1 MRLATRLFVSSSLL
15 VAATVLGLTLAADR
29 ILRRGLTDETAA
41 ALEREARLVAVQVP
55 LDSLSWPETAITL
68 GRLIGHRVTLID
80 PSGWVRGDT
89 DFPPDALPN
98 LDNHAGR
105 PEVRSALESGI
116 GRSAR
121 YSVSTSENRLYVAIR
136 GAGAPGVAVVRVSA
150 TLAVVDAQIGAVQR
164 AVMLAGAVAIV
175 LAGLLSWVGS
185 RHYARPLLGLTAAA
199 QDIAEERPPSFPD
212 SRVPEIAQ
220 HTRVLRTMHGQ
231 LLARFT
237 ELRRQREESAALV
250 EAMTDGVVA
259 TDARGV
265 IHTCNAAARLLLRL
279 DPAASPPPLVELFHD
294 KAARELVAQ
303 VLAGRDVEQRELRL
317 AERAV
322 VVTGRPLPDGGTLFV
337 LRDISQLRR
346 LETVRRDF
354 VANVS
359 HELKTPLTAIAGY
372 AETLVTESEPES
384 QSAQFATTIFVHAR
398 RMQRLVEDL
407 LDLSRIESGGWQSHP
422 EALDVAVAAREA
434 WAPFVERAGGAGV
447 EFSVVVV
454 DGAERIVADPDGLRQ
469 VLTNLFDNALR
480 HMPRGGSLRVTAEP
494 VAGNAGGVA
503 LAVTDTGT
511 GIPAEHLPRIFERFY
526 RVDPS
531 RSREQGGTGLGLAI
545 VKHLVEAHGGH
556 VTAESKLS
564 LGTTIRLLFPSRPAV
579 TES

>member
-1 MRLATRLFVSSSLL
+1 MRFATRLFLSTSLL

-41 ALEREARLVAVQVP
+41 ALEREARLVAVQVRA
-55 LDSLSWPETAITL
+55 DSLTWPETAITL

-80 PSGWVRGDT
+80 PSGRVRGDT
-89 DFPPDALPN
+89 DFPPDALPA
-98 LDNHAGR
+98 LENHATR
-105 PEVRSALESGI
+105 PEVRAALDSGV

-136 GAGAPGVAVVRVSA
+136 GGSPGLAVVRVSA
-150 TLAVVDAQIGAVQR
+150 TLAVVDAQIGVVQR
-164 AVMLAGAVAIV
+164 AVMLAGAVAIL
-175 LAGLLSWVGS
+175 LAGLLAWVGS
-185 RHYARPLLGLTAAA
+185 RHYARPLVGLTAAA
-199 QDIAEERPPSFPD
+199 QDIAEERPPTFPD

-231 LLARFT
+231 LVARFT

-250 EAMTDGVVA
+250 EAMTDGVIA

-265 IHTCNAAARLLLRL
+265 IHTCNAAARQLLRL
-279 DPAASPPPLVELFHD
+279 DSAATPPPLVELFHD
-294 KAARELVAQ
+294 KAARDLVEQ

-322 VVTGRPLPDGGTLFV
+322 VVTGRPLPDGGTLLV

-372 AETLVTESEPES
+372 AETLVAEAEPES
-384 QSAQFATTIFVHAR
+384 QPAQFATTIFTHAR

-422 EALDVAVAAREA
+422 EALDVAAAAREA
-434 WAPFVERAGGAGV
+434 WAPFAERAGDAGV
-447 EFSVVVV
+447 EFSVVVM
-454 DGAERIVADPDGLRQ
+454 DGADRIVADPDGLRQ
-469 VLTNLFDNALR
+469 VLTNLFDNSLR

-494 VAGNAGGVA
+494 VAGNGGGVA
-503 LAVTDTGT
+503 LAVIDTGS
-511 GIPAEHLPRIFERFY
+511 GIPVEHLPRIFERFY

-545 VKHLVEAHGGH
+545 VKHLVEAHGGS

-564 LGTTIRLLFPSRPAV
+564 RGTTIRLLFPGRPAV

>member
-1 MRLATRLFVSSSLL
+1 MRFATRLFLSTSLL

-41 ALEREARLVAVQVP
+41 ALEREARLVAVQVRA
-55 LDSLSWPETAITL
+55 DSLTWPETAITL

-80 PSGWVRGDT
+80 PSGRVRGDT
-89 DFPPDALPN
+89 DFPPDALPA
-98 LDNHAGR
+98 LENHATR
-105 PEVRSALESGI
+105 PEVRAALDSGV

-136 GAGAPGVAVVRVSA
+136 GGSPGLAVVRVSA
-150 TLAVVDAQIGAVQR
+150 TLAVVDAQIGVVQR
-164 AVMLAGAVAIV
+164 AGMLAGAVAIL
-175 LAGLLSWVGS
+175 LAGLLAWVGS
-185 RHYARPLLGLTAAA
+185 RHYARPLVGLTAAA
-199 QDIAEERPPSFPD
+199 QDIAEERPPTFPD

-231 LLARFT
+231 LVARFT

-250 EAMTDGVVA
+250 EAMTDGVIA

-265 IHTCNAAARLLLRL
+265 IHTCNAAARQLLRL
-279 DPAASPPPLVELFHD
+279 DSAATPPPLVELFHD
-294 KAARELVAQ
+294 KAARDLVEQ

-322 VVTGRPLPDGGTLFV
+322 VVTGRPLPDGGTLLV

-372 AETLVTESEPES
+372 AETLVAEAEPES
-384 QSAQFATTIFVHAR
+384 QPAQFATTIFTHAR

-422 EALDVAVAAREA
+422 EALDVAAAAREA
-434 WAPFVERAGGAGV
+434 WAPFAERAGEAGV
-447 EFSVVVV
+447 EFSVVVM
-454 DGAERIVADPDGLRQ
+454 DGADRIVADPDGLRQ
-469 VLTNLFDNALR
+469 VLTNLFDNSLR

-494 VAGNAGGVA
+494 VAGNGGGVA
-503 LAVTDTGT
+503 LAVIDTGT
-511 GIPAEHLPRIFERFY
+511 GISAEHLPRIFERFY

-545 VKHLVEAHGGH
+545 VKHLVEAHGGS

-564 LGTTIRLLFPSRPAV
+564 RGTTIRLLFPGRPAV

>member
-1 MRLATRLFVSSSLL
+1 MRFATRLFVSTSLL
-15 VAATVLGLTLAADR
+15 VAATVLGLTLAVDR
-29 ILRRGLTDETAA
+29 ILRRDLTDETAA
-41 ALEREARLVAVQVP
+41 ALEREARLVAAQIP
-55 LDSLSWPETAITL
+55 ADSLTWPETAITL

-80 PSGWVRGDT
+80 PGGLVRGDT
-89 DFPPDALPN
+89 DFPSDALPQ
-98 LDNHAGR
+98 LENHAAR
-105 PEVRSALESGI
+105 PEVRAALGTGI

-121 YSVSTSENRLYVAIR
+121 YSVSTNENRLYVAIR
-136 GAGAPGVAVVRVSA
+136 GSSPGLAVVRVSA
-150 TLAVVDAQIGAVQR
+150 TLAAVDAHVGAVQR
-164 AVMLAGAVAIV
+164 AVMLAGAVAIL
-175 LAGLLSWVGS
+175 LAGLLAWVGS
-185 RHYARPLLGLTAAA
+185 RHYARPLVGLTAAA
-199 QDIAEERPPSFPD
+199 QDIAEERPPNFPD

-231 LLARFT
+231 LVARFT

-250 EAMTDGVVA
+250 EAMTEGVVA

-279 DPAASPPPLVELFHD
+279 DTAAAPPPLVELFHD
-294 KAARELVAQ
+294 KAARELVLQ
-303 VLAGRDVEQRELRL
+303 LLAGHDVEQRELRL

-322 VVTGRPLPDGGTLFV
+322 VVTGRPLPDGGSLLV
-337 LRDISQLRR
+337 LRDISRLRR

-359 HELKTPLTAIAGY
+359 HELKTPLTSIAGY
-372 AETLVTESEPES
+372 AETLVAEAEPES
-384 QSAQFATTIFVHAR
+384 QSARFATTILAHAR

-422 EALDVAVAAREA
+422 AALEVAAAAREA
-434 WAPFVERAGGAGV
+434 WAPFAERAGSAGV
-447 EFSVVVV
+447 EFSVVIV
-454 DGAERIVADPDGLRQ
+454 DGAERLLADPDGLRQ

-480 HMPRGGSLRVTAEP
+480 HMPRGGSLHVTAEP
-494 VAGNAGGVA
+494 VAGNEAGVA
-503 LAVTDTGT
+503 LAVADTGT
-511 GIPAEHLPRIFERFY
+511 GIAAEHLPRVFERFY

-545 VKHLVEAHGGH
+545 VKHLVEAHGGR
-556 VTAESKLS
+556 VTAESKLGR
-564 LGTTIRLLFPSRPAV
+564 GTTIHLLFPGRPAV

>member
-1 MRLATRLFVSSSLL
+1 MRFATRLFVSTSLL

-29 ILRRGLTDETAA
+29 ILRRGLTRETAA
-41 ALEREARLVAVQVP
+41 ALEREARLVAVQIP
-55 LDSLSWPETAITL
+55 ADSLAWPQTAITL

-80 PSGWVRGDT
+80 PSGRVRGDT
-89 DFPPDALPN
+89 DFPPDALPE
-98 LDNHAGR
+98 LENHADR
-105 PEVRSALESGI
+105 PEVRAALDSGI

-136 GAGAPGVAVVRVSA
+136 GGTPGLAVVRVSA
-150 TLAVVDAQIGAVQR
+150 TLAVVDAQISAVQR

-175 LAGLLSWVGS
+175 LAGLLAWVGS
-185 RHYARPLLGLTAAA
+185 RHYARPLVGLTAAA
-199 QDIAEERPPSFPD
+199 QDIAEERPPTFPD

-231 LLARFT
+231 LVARFT
-237 ELRRQREESAALV
+237 DLRRQREESAALV

-279 DPAASPPPLVELFHD
+279 DPAATPPPLVELFHD
-294 KAARELVAQ
+294 KAARELVEQ

-322 VVTGRPLPDGGTLFV
+322 VVTGRPLPDGGTLLV

-372 AETLVTESEPES
+372 AETLVAESEPES

-407 LDLSRIESGGWQSHP
+407 LDLSRIESGGWQSQP

-434 WAPFVERAGGAGV
+434 WAPFAERAEGAGV

-503 LAVTDTGT
+503 LAVADTGT
-511 GIPAEHLPRIFERFY
+511 GVPAEHLPRIFERFY

-545 VKHLVEAHGGH
+545 VKHLVEAHGGR
-556 VTAESKLS
+556 VTAESRLS
-564 LGTTIRLLFPSRPAV
+564 RGTTIRLLFPGRPAV

>member
-1 MRLATRLFVSSSLL
+1 MRFATRLFLSTSLL

-55 LDSLSWPETAITL
+55 ADSLTWAETAITL

-80 PSGWVRGDT
+80 SSGRVRGDT
-89 DFPPDALPN
+89 DFPADALPQ
-98 LDNHAGR
+98 LENHASR
-105 PEVRSALESGI
+105 PEVRAALASGV
-116 GRSAR
+116 GRS
-121 YSVSTSENRLYVAIR
+121 SRLSASNNERQLYFAIR
-136 GAGAPGVAVVRVSA
+136 AGPAGLTVVRVSA
-150 TLAVVDAQIGAVQR
+150 TLAAVDVQIGAVQR
-164 AVMLAGAVAIV
+164 AVMLAGAVAIL
-175 LAGLLSWVGS
+175 LAGLLAWVGS
-185 RHYARPLLGLTAAA
+185 RYYARPLVGLTTAA
-199 QDIAEERPPSFPD
+199 QDIAEERPPTFPD

-231 LLARFT
+231 LVARFT

-265 IHTCNAAARLLLRL
+265 IHTCNAAARRLLRL
-279 DPAASPPPLVELFHD
+279 DSAAAPPPLVELFHD
-294 KAARELVAQ
+294 KAAREVVQEA
-303 VLAGRDVEQRELRL
+303 LAGREVEQRELRL

-322 VVTGRPLPDGGTLFV
+322 VVTGRPLPDGGTLLV
-337 LRDISQLRR
+337 LRDISRLRR

-372 AETLVTESEPES
+372 AETLVAEAEPES
-384 QSAQFATTIFVHAR
+384 QSAQFAATIFAHAR

-407 LDLSRIESGGWQSHP
+407 LDLSRIESGGWQPHP
-422 EALDVAVAAREA
+422 EALDVAAAAREA
-434 WAPFVERAGGAGV
+434 WAAFAQRAGSAGV
-447 EFSVVVV
+447 EFSVVVLE
-454 DGAERIVADPDGLRQ
+454 GAERIVADPDGLRQ
-469 VLTNLFDNALR
+469 VLSNLFDNALR

-494 VAGNAGGVA
+494 VAGNEGGIA
-503 LAVTDTGT
+503 LAVADTGT
-511 GIPAEHLPRIFERFY
+511 GISAEHLPRIFERFY

-545 VKHLVEAHGGH
+545 VKHLVEAHGGR
-556 VTAESKLS
+556 VTAESSLS
-564 LGTTIRLLFPSRPAV
+564 VGTIIRLIFPGRPTV